1 MDSGNAEAE
10 IQLIWQEHQLGEIQQ
25 LIPLPCQGNQRF
37 VVNGSH
43 IVHLS
48 AGDSAVNGLRSE
60 AEAYR
65 ILASSLPVPEM
76 VLYDESRQV
85 IPRSFLIT
93 ICPPGSPVSESWPG
107 LEMQDRE
114 RLAMEAGRH
123 LAILH
128 GHSLPGFTS
137 RQINGLSDGY
147 RYIQDQFRRIAR
159 RAINADAIEKS
170 TVARIKAV
178 LDHLRPL
185 FERVKAASF
194 LHGHFHMGQL
204 WQHNGW
210 ITGWIGFEFA
220 HSGDPVFDFRT
231 EDRLESDCPGSLSP
245 FYKGYTQVQT
255 LDTSF
260 ALKRSFCKLLFNLE
274 SFTARSAEY
283 GGTGEENRTKLSQL
297 LRSLELNPG

>member
-93 ICPPGSPVSESWPG
+93 ICPPGSPVSESWPWK
-107 LEMQDRE
+107 Q
-114 RLAMEAGRH
+114 AGISPYCMV
-123 LAILH
+123 ILCRA
-128 GHSLPGFTS
+128 SLP
-137 RQINGLSDGY
+137 
-147 RYIQDQFRRIAR
+147 
-159 RAINADAIEKS
+159 
-170 TVARIKAV
+170 
-178 LDHLRPL
+178 
-185 FERVKAASF
+185 
-194 LHGHFHMGQL
+194 
-204 WQHNGW
+204 
-210 ITGWIGFEFA
+210 
-220 HSGDPVFDFRT
+220 
-231 EDRLESDCPGSLSP
+231 DRLMACL
-245 FYKGYTQVQT
+245 TVT
-255 LDTSF
+255 DTFRISF
-260 ALKRSFCKLLFNLE
+260 AE
-274 SFTARSAEY
+274 
-283 GGTGEENRTKLSQL
+283 
-297 LRSLELNPG
+297 